1 VQVLAQME
9 MEMEMEMEN
18 PDRGLPIRPDSLFQQ
33 AEKRA

>member
-1 VQVLAQME
+1 VQVQAL
-9 MEMEMEMEN
+9 MEMEN